1 MNSHAP
7 LPPLDSYADCVANS
21 SILHATIWTKNA
33 GSAHVMLITKLRFYR
48 LAEARPGF
56 RERRVRIPH
65 PAKAMLSDREIKRSF
80 RDLVSDY
87 PSAR

>member
-1 MNSHAP
+1 
-7 LPPLDSYADCVANS
+7 
-21 SILHATIWTKNA
+21 
-33 GSAHVMLITKLRFYR
+33 MLITKLRFYR